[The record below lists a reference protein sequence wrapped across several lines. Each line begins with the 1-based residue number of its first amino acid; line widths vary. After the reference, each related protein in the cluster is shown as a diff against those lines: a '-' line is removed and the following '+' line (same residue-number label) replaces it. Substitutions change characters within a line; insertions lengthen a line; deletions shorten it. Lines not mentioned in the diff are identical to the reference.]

1 MKIKNVMF
9 SGFAAAIFA
18 TVCGAASAAD
28 VSLISKEYADAKLQA
43 KLTQGQ
49 GIAIVNQEDGTA
61 EISANVDLSTLA
73 TKDSVTALEEK
84 FEKDAEGN
92 IISVTQQISD
102 KIGNLGDGIDTVEE
116 ALGKKQASLT
126 AEQQAAV
133 DSGITAGAVAK
144 IGTNEAAIAKNAEDI
159 AQNAEDIALKANT
172 ADVYSKTDAD
182 AKFMIMQDADALG
195 ANLQWTNEGK
205 LDTKGIATADGL
217 QALEGRVNG
226 SAETQGTVAYDIAA
240 ALKSAND
247 YTDALAEGQVATNTA
262 AIATNTENIGKNTA
276 AIATKAETSALQEV
290 REIAE
295 AAQTETEVASAIDAK
310 ITGLNLGETYQGKLN
325 EAQIAAVNSGIDV
338 DKVTAYQAVT
348 DAVNNADSGL
358 AKTYEIASGAASA
371 ASSNA
376 DNIAK
381 NAGDIATKVPGIKT
395 AGTYLVNFDDAGAVS
410 YAPIQILDAQ
420 GAPITLS
427 GDNAVKPSAGV
438 EG

>member
-18 TVCGAASAAD
+18 TVCGVASAAD

-43 KLTQGQ
+43 KLTEGQ

-61 EISANVDLSTLA
+61 EISANVDLTKLA
-73 TKDSVTALEEK
+73 TKDSVAALEEK
-84 FEKDAEGN
+84 FEKDAQGN
-92 IISVTQQISD
+92 IISITQQISD

-116 ALGKKQASLT
+116 ALEKKQASLT

-159 AQNAEDIALKANT
+159 AKNAEDIASKANT
-172 ADVYSKTDAD
+172 DDVYSKTDAD
-182 AKFMIMQDADALG
+182 AKFMIMQNADALG

-262 AIATNTENIGKNTA
+262 AIAT
-276 AIATKAETSALQEV
+276 KAETSALEEV
-290 REIAE
+290 RGIAE
-295 AAQTETEVASAIDAK
+295 AAQTESEVASAIDAK
-310 ITGLNLGETYQGKLN
+310 ITELNLGETYQGKLN
-325 EAQIAAVNSGIDV
+325 EAQIAAVDSGIDAN
-338 DKVTAYQAVT
+338 KVTAYQAAT

-371 ASSNA
+371 ASTNA

-420 GAPITLS
+420 GSPITLS
-427 GDNAVKPSAGV
+427 GDNAVKPSAGA